1 MVPDGHDSG
10 APVEVIEG
18 QVGDLTDAQAQ
29 VAHTTH
35 HGEIAASGRR
45 ADVEV
50 REGRLEVA
58 VRQGARQAILGPLGG
73 SRYGSREGG
82 IETVAECQE
91 PEEAAQR
98 GRQDSD
104 RAGLQMTGV
113 ESEVI
118 LEIGRPKA
126 VGVQWVVA
134 KVSLQELT
142 SVPQAVDARVTA
154 QP

>member
-10 APVEVIEG
+10 PPVDVVEG
-18 QVGDLTDAQAQ
+18 QIGDLPDAQSQ

-35 HGEIAASGRR
+35 HGQVAASGRR

-58 VRQGARQAILGPLGG
+58 LRQGSRQAILGPLGG
-73 SRYGSREGG
+73 SRDDSREGG
-82 IETVAECQE
+82 IETVAECQKS
-91 PEEAAQR
+91 EEAAQR

-113 ESEVI
+113 ASEVI

-126 VGVQWVVA
+126 VGVQWGVA

-142 SVPQAVDARVTA
+142 GVPQSVDARVA
-154 QP
+154 G